1 MMESL
6 MAEVQADI
14 EALAKRGY
22 ALKKQEVVHGGVA
35 LIYSK
40 HLSKGE
46 ILRMT
51 YVCKDELLSEAQLHF
66 VYDCDYENVIV
77 KRVLKKEGEDE

>member
-14 EALAKRGY
+14 EALTKRGY
-22 ALKKQEVVHGGVA
+22 FLKKQEVEHGGVA

-40 HLSKGE
+40 HTDEGE

-51 YVCKDELLSEAQLHF
+51 YVCKDEMLSKAQIHF
-66 VYDCDYENVIV
+66 VLDCNYDKVLV
-77 KRVLKKEGEDE
+77 KRVMS

>member
-14 EALAKRGY
+14 EALARRGY
-22 ALKKQEVVHGGVA
+22 TLKKQEVVHGGVA

-40 HLSKGE
+40 HTDEGE

-51 YVCKDELLSEAQLHF
+51 YVCKDEMLSKSQLYF
-66 VYDCDYENVIV
+66 VLDCGYDKVLV
-77 KRVLKKEGEDE
+77 KRVMS